1 MEKLMK
7 KKSPVIDYIAIIIG
21 TGLMGLAI
29 QCIFDPI
36 SLVMGGFT
44 GMAIIVKYVTEGL
57 VEGGIPLWL
66 TNLVLNIPVFLV
78 ALKVKGS
85 KFIGRTFFATIMLSV
100 WLYIIPAVDLSMGDY
115 TLATIFGGVISGAGM
130 GMVFLAKATT
140 GGTDMVAAII
150 QVKLKHYS
158 IAQIM
163 QFIDGAVV
171 VTGLY
176 VFGLKPTMYAIVTI
190 FIVAKVSDM
199 LMEGLKFSKAAYIIT
214 DKYDAVAEVLLT
226 KLDRGVTGLEAKGM
240 YSGNEKFMLFCVVSK
255 KQIVEL
261 KDLVVQID
269 PNAFVIVSDVREVMG
284 EGFIEYTSK

>member
-1 MEKLMK
+1 MK